1 MLELSLKNICSE
13 KKSISKAIYHDGSFV
28 HFRRSPTAVM
38 ESQLKEK
45 LTDTYLLK
53 QALLQGPRRLKAE
66 NVKDQ

>member
-1 MLELSLKNICSE
+1 
-13 KKSISKAIYHDGSFV
+13 
-28 HFRRSPTAVM
+28 M